1 MIECIMGLDPGASGG
16 IAVLHK
22 NAKTQVYHMP
32 REVDDLK
39 ELFKYYSETFE
50 TLAFI
55 EKLSIRPDDV
65 SIAGDSANMGKLY
78 RVQKMMSNFEQL
90 KIAAA
95 FCGLSFCLVHP
106 LKWQSTLNLRLK
118 EKEEK
123 SARKRRYAQIASNL
137 YPSVNVRLWNA
148 DALLIAHFGRYM
160 LQYNRAWVM
169 QNLPAHEKKS
179 LFGQK
184 NLQNNLSY

>member
-1 MIECIMGLDPGASGG
+1 MIDCIIGVDPGASGG

-32 REVDDLK
+32 REIDDLK

-55 EKLSIRPDDV
+55 EKLSLRPDDV
-65 SIAGDSANMGKLY
+65 LVQGDGANMGKLY

-95 FCGLSFCLVHP
+95 FCNLSYCLVHP

-118 EKEEK
+118 DKEEK

-160 LQYNRAWVM
+160 LQYNRAWIM
-169 QNLPAHEKKS
+169 QNLPVREKNHYSGKK
-179 LFGQK
+179 LAK
-184 NLQNNLSY
+184 